1 LILLDTHVVL
11 WLALE
16 PARISKRA
24 RAAIDQARQGGT
36 GVAISAIT
44 LLEIARLSSEGQ
56 IHLNASLDT
65 FLSDVERRFT
75 VLPISGRVCVRAVSF
90 PVTYPKDPADK
101 VIGATALEEGIS
113 LVTTD
118 RGILNS
124 RSVPTI
130 W

>member
-24 RAAIDQARQGGT
+24 RAAIDLARQGGT

-56 IHLNASLDT
+56 IQLNASLDT

-90 PVTYPKDPADK
+90 PATYPKDPADK

-118 RGILNS
+118 RGIINS
-124 RSVPTI
+124 HSVSTI